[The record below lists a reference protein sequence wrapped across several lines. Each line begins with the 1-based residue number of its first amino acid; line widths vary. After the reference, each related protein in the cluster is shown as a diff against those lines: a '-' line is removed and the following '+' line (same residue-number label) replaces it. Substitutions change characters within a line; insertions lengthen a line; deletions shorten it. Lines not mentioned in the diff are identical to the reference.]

1 MKNKFHY
8 FALLTACC
16 LSAACSNEDPNPAP
30 AAGSGN
36 GSAYVVVGTANSA
49 AYLMTD
55 ESLREGDI
63 TSKGNGLE
71 VSAGNSS
78 TWFFFG
84 NKYLYHLSYS
94 QGQAGTTSAY
104 YLGANGRIQARSKE
118 YSILN
123 FWTYGMVGNYIITS
137 ATAAGDKTDSDGNKA
152 YNLTFTILDVE
163 NETSRTMTVPSE
175 DFLGNKE
182 YVMFSGL
189 LEANGKIYTAVVP
202 MGCSPYGVKAGGV
215 LPGNEDLVTDGDSGT
230 GGGRTEAGSLSGTQ
244 YADYCWV
251 AVFDDITFTNP
262 TLIRTDKLSYACGRM
277 RSAYYQTIWAADNG
291 DVYVFSPSYAKTYAD
306 ARTTTHNSG
315 VMRIKAGAT
324 EFDDAYGYV
333 DIEAL
338 SDGHPIY
345 RCWHI
350 CDDCFL
356 LQLYTQGYNISGKGT
371 NELAIYKGESK
382 TLTKI
387 SGLPS
392 DISSISSKNPYCED
406 GAAYVSLGTESGEH
420 PCVYRIDMASATA
433 TRGITVAADEIN
445 AIGKLVCIE

>member
-1 MKNKFHY
+1 MKNKFRY
-8 FALLTACC
+8 FAVLSACC
-16 LSAACSNEDPNPAP
+16 LSAACSNDDSVPAP
-30 AAGSGN
+30 GNGS

-49 AYLMTD
+49 AYLMAT
-55 ESLREGDI
+55 ESLGEGNI
-63 TSKGNGLE
+63 TSKGNGKE

-84 NKYLYHLSYS
+84 DKYLYHLSYS
-94 QGQAGTTSAY
+94 QGQAGTISAY
-104 YLGANGRIQARSKE
+104 YLDADGRIQARAKQ

-123 FWTYGMVGNYIITS
+123 FWTYGMVGNYIVTS
-137 ATAAGDKTDSDGNKA
+137 ATAAGDQTDSDGNKA
-152 YNLTFTILDVE
+152 YVLNFNILDVE
-163 NETSRTMTVPSE
+163 KENSRTMSIPSE

-202 MGCSPYGVKAGGV
+202 LGCSPYGVKAGGV
-215 LPGNEDLVTDGDSGT
+215 LPGNEDLVTGNETGT
-230 GGGRTEAGSLSGTQ
+230 GGGRTEGGSLSGTQ

-251 AVFDDITFTNP
+251 AIYDDITFTNP
-262 TLIRTDKLSYACGRM
+262 TLVKTDKLSYACGRM

-291 DVYVFSPSYAKTYAD
+291 DVYVFSPSYAKTYTD

-324 EFDDAYGYV
+324 EFDEAYGYV

-338 SDGHPIY
+338 SGGHPIY

-356 LQLYTQGYNISGKGT
+356 LQMYVDGYNISGKGT
-371 NELAIYKGESK
+371 NELAVYKGESK
-382 TLTKI
+382 SFTKV

-392 DISSISSKNPYCED
+392 DISSISSKNPYCEN
-406 GAAYVSLGTESGEH
+406 GAAYISLGTESGEN

-433 TRGITVAADEIN
+433 EQGITVAVDEIN
-445 AIGKLVCIE
+445 AIGKLVSR

>member
-1 MKNKFHY
+1 MKNKF
-8 FALLTACC
+8 FSLAVIAACG
-16 LSAACSNEDPNPAP
+16 LFAACSDNESDPAP
-30 AAGSGN
+30 APAPGETS
-36 GSAYVVVGTANSA
+36 SAYVVVGSSNSA
-49 AYLMTD
+49 AYLLTS
-55 ESLREGDI
+55 ESLREGSI
-63 TSKGNGLE
+63 SAKGDGKE

-84 NKYLYHLSYS
+84 DKYLYRLSYN

-104 YLGANGRIQARSKE
+104 YLDANGRIQARSKE

-123 FWTYGMVGNYIITS
+123 FWTYGMVGDYIVTS
-137 ATAAGDKTDSDGNKA
+137 ATAAGDQTDADGNKA

-215 LPGNEDLVTDGDSGT
+215 LPGNEGLVTDAESGT
-230 GGGRTEAGSLSGTQ
+230 GGGRAEAGSLSGTQ

-262 TLIRTDKLSYACGRM
+262 TLVKTDKLSYACGRM
-277 RSAYYQTIWAADNG
+277 RSRYYQTIWAADNG
-291 DVYVFSPSYAKTYAD
+291 DVYVFSPSYAKTYTD
-306 ARTTTHNSG
+306 ARTTKHNSG

-324 EFDDAYGYV
+324 EFDNAYGCV

-338 SDGHPIY
+338 SGGHPIY

-350 CDDCFL
+350 CDDYFL
-356 LQLYTQGYNISGKGT
+356 LQLYTQGYNSLGQGT
-371 NELAIYKGESK
+371 NELAVYKGESK
-382 TLTKI
+382 TFTLV
-387 SGLPS
+387 SGLPA
-392 DISSISSKNPYCED
+392 DISSISSKNPYCEN
-406 GAAYVSLGTESGEH
+406 GSAYISLGTESGEN
-420 PCVYRIDMASATA
+420 PCIYRIDMATAAATQ
-433 TRGITVAADEIN
+433 GITVAADEIN
-445 AIGKLVCIE
+445 AVGKLVSM